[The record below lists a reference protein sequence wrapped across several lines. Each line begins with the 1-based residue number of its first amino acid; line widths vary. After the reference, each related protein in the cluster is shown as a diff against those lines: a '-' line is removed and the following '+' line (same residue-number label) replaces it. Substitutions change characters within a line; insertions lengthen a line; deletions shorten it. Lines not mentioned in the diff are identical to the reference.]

1 MAKKNKEKKSNVT
14 GKVIFSVVLA
24 VGSAVAAYVASKFLG
39 KKGELEQ
46 PAPDNDLDMEMTED
60 NYITLDNDVA
70 PEAVEEEPAVEAAA
84 ADEQEAE
91 ATESV
96 DAEAAEEALPEEE
109 AAEVVDDDDAT
120 RCIRD

>member
-60 NYITLDNDVA
+60 NYITL
-70 PEAVEEEPAVEAAA
+70 
-84 ADEQEAE
+84 Q
-91 ATESV
+91 
-96 DAEAAEEALPEEE
+96 
-109 AAEVVDDDDAT
+109 
-120 RCIRD
+120 

>member
-60 NYITLDNDVA
+60 NYITLDNDIV
-70 PEAVEEEPAVEAAA
+70 PEAAEEEPAA
-84 ADEQEAE
+84 EAE
-91 ATESV
+91 TAEEPE
-96 DAEAAEEALPEEE
+96 AEAAEAFEAEAEAAAEEE
-109 AAEVVDDDDAT
+109 PAETVIDDDDAT

>member
-1 MAKKNKEKKSNVT
+1 MAKKSKEKKSNVT

-60 NYITLDNDVA
+60 NYITLDNDIA
-70 PEAVEEEPAVEAAA
+70 PEAGEEEPAAEEAA

-91 ATESV
+91 A
-96 DAEAAEEALPEEE
+96 AEAVEAEEEALPEEK
-109 AAEVVDDDDAT
+109 AAEEVLDDDDAT